1 MVSSPQQKEMINEH
15 DKNSEVI
22 EIDSKTIQQKVKKL
36 LLKDIK
42 KQQPKSKSRFKGK
55 RNEKI
60 DV

>member
-1 MVSSPQQKEMINEH
+1 MINEH